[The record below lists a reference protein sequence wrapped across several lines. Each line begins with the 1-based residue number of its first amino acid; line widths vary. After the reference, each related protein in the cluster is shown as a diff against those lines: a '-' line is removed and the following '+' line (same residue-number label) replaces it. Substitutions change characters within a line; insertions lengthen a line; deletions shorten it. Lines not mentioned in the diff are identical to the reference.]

1 MTKKLKHPRR
11 LMALVMAMVM
21 TLTLFTACASSSTD
35 PDVTEEE
42 EDMTEVTDEETVT
55 EAWLAAWGT
64 SMQTVWSSD
73 TIPSEA
79 TSGETVTIRQQIRP
93 SVSGDELRFTLSNQY
108 GSSDLVIDSMKI
120 AMLLDPSSYEID
132 TDSEIAVTYEES
144 TTINIQSGYTIVT
157 DSVEFSYSALDDIAV
172 SMEISQMPS
181 TITLHRASRCTN
193 WIIAGSHVSDNDW
206 AGASTYSMWYFL
218 AVMDIVADSDSASI
232 VCLGDS
238 LTDGASI
245 TENSFTRYT
254 DTLMELMQADDDLN
268 SYSIINMGVGGT
280 PFLGTYDNST
290 GLGRVTRDIVNI
302 SGVKYCIV
310 LMGVNDIGGA
320 TTDIS
325 ADIIAGYESLVEQC
339 HEAGI
344 QVIGCTIT
352 PFNGS
357 SYYSDLHEEIRQTVN
372 EYIMSDDSAFDGYV
386 DLASAVA
393 SESDSSKMDSSYVSV
408 WNDYLHFNATGYGL
422 LGSTI
427 YDYLKDFLS

>member
-1 MTKKLKHPRR
+1 MTKKLRR
-11 LMALVMAMVM
+11 LTALALALAMALSM
-21 TLTLFTACASSSTD
+21 LTACGSTEND
-35 PDVTEEE
+35 ADVMEEE

-93 SVSGDELRFTLSNQY
+93 SVSGEELRFTLSNQY
-108 GSSDLVIDSMKI
+108 GSSDLVIDSMEI

-132 TDSEIAVTYEES
+132 TDTSVTITYEGS
-144 TTINIQSGYTIVT
+144 TTITIPAGETIVT

-193 WIIAGSHVSDNDW
+193 WIITGSHVSDNDW
-206 AGASTYSMWYFL
+206 SETSTYAMWYFL
-218 AVMDIVADSDSASI
+218 AVMDVMADPDCSAI

-254 DTLMELMQADDDLN
+254 DTLMELMQADDDLS

-352 PFNGS
+352 PFNGN
-357 SYYSDLHEEIRQTVN
+357 SYYSDLHEEIRLAVN

-393 SESDSSKMDSSYVSV
+393 SEDDSSKMDSQYVST

>member
-1 MTKKLKHPRR
+1 MTMKFRNLRR
-11 LMALVMAMVM
+11 FLALVMASAMAFTM
-21 TLTLFTACASSSTD
+21 LTACGSTEND
-35 PDVTEEE
+35 NDSTEEE
-42 EDMTEVTDEETVT
+42 EDMIEVTEEAT
-55 EAWLAAWGT
+55 ESWLAAWGT

-73 TIPSEA
+73 SIPSEA
-79 TSGETVTIRQQIRP
+79 TIGETVTIRQQIRP
-93 SVSGDELRFTLSNQY
+93 SVSGEELRFTLSNQY
-108 GSSDLVIDSMKI
+108 GSTDLVIDSMEI
-120 AMLLDPSSYEID
+120 AMLLDPTSYEID
-132 TDSEIAVTYEES
+132 TDSSVTVTYEGS
-144 TTINIQSGYTIVT
+144 TTITIPAGETIVT
-157 DSVEFSYSALDDIAV
+157 DAVEFPYSALDDIAV
-172 SMEISQMPS
+172 SMEISSMPS

-193 WIIAGSHVSDNDW
+193 WIITGSHVSDNDW
-206 AGASTYSMWYFL
+206 SGASTYAMWYFL
-218 AVMDIVADSDSASI
+218 AVMDVKADENSGAAI

-245 TENSFTRYT
+245 VENSFTRYT
-254 DTLMELMQADDDLN
+254 DALMELMQEDLYLQY
-268 SYSIINMGVGGT
+268 YSVINMGVGGT
-280 PFLGTYDNST
+280 NFLGNYDNSS

-325 ADIIAGYESLVEQC
+325 ADIIAGYETLVEQC

-344 QVIGCTIT
+344 TVIGCTIT

-357 SYYSDLHEEIRQTVN
+357 SYYSELHEQIRLTVN
-372 EYIMSDDSAFDGYV
+372 EYIMSEESAFDGYV

-393 SESDSSKMDSSYVSV
+393 SEADSSKMDSSYVST

-427 YDYLKDFLS
+427 YDYLTMFI

>member
-1 MTKKLKHPRR
+1 MAKKLRR
-11 LMALVMAMVM
+11 LTALALALAMALSM
-21 TLTLFTACASSSTD
+21 LTACGSTEND
-35 PDVTEEE
+35 ADVMEEE

-93 SVSGDELRFTLSNQY
+93 SVSGEELRFTLSNQY
-108 GSSDLVIDSMKI
+108 GSSDLVIDSMEI

-132 TDSEIAVTYEES
+132 TDTSVTITYEGS
-144 TTINIQSGYTIVT
+144 TTITIPAGETIVT

-193 WIIAGSHVSDNDW
+193 WIITGSHVSDNDW
-206 AGASTYSMWYFL
+206 SEASTYAMWYFL
-218 AVMDIVADSDSASI
+218 AVMDVMADPDCSAI

-254 DTLMELMQADDDLN
+254 DTLMELMQADDDLS

-352 PFNGS
+352 PFNGN
-357 SYYSDLHEEIRQTVN
+357 SYYSDLHEEIRLAVN

-393 SESDSSKMDSSYVSV
+393 SEDDSSKMDSQYVST

>member
-1 MTKKLKHPRR
+1 
-11 LMALVMAMVM
+11 MALVLAFTM
-21 TLTLFTACASSSTD
+21 LTACGRTNSDT
-35 PDVTEEE
+35 DVTEEE
-42 EDMTEVTDEETVT
+42 EDMIEEVTDETT
-55 EAWLAAWGT
+55 ESYAWLAAWGT

-73 TIPSEA
+73 TIPTEA

-93 SVSGDELRFTLSNQY
+93 SVSGEELRFTISNQY
-108 GSSDLVIDSMKI
+108 GSTDLVIDSMEI
-120 AMLLDPSSYEID
+120 AMLSDPTSYEID
-132 TDSEIAVTYEES
+132 TDSSVTVTYEGS
-144 TTINIQSGYTIVT
+144 TQITVPAGETITTDTI
-157 DSVEFSYSALDDIAV
+157 SFSFSALDDIAV
-172 SMEISQMPS
+172 SMEISSMPS

-193 WIIAGSHVSDNDW
+193 WIITGSHATDNDW
-206 AGASTYSMWYFL
+206 SEASTYSMWYFL
-218 AVMDIVADSDSASI
+218 SVMDVVADTDCAAI

-254 DTLMELMQADDDLN
+254 DTLMELLQADDELS
-268 SYSIINMGVGGT
+268 SYSVINMGVGGT
-280 PFLGTYDNST
+280 NFLGSTDNST
-290 GLGRVTRDIVNI
+290 GSGRVERDIVNI

-325 ADIIAGYESLVEQC
+325 ADIIAGYEALAETC

-344 QVIGCTIT
+344 TVIGCTIT

-357 SYYSDLHEEIRQTVN
+357 SYYSELHEEIRLAVN
-372 EYIMSDDSAFDGYV
+372 EYIMSEDSAFDGYV

-393 SESDSSKMDSSYVSV
+393 SESDSSKMDSQYVST

-422 LGSTI
+422 LGTTI
-427 YDYLKDFLS
+427 YNYLKENLL

>member
-1 MTKKLKHPRR
+1 MTMKFRNLRR
-11 LMALVMAMVM
+11 FLALVMASAMAVTM
-21 TLTLFTACASSSTD
+21 LTACGSTEND
-35 PDVTEEE
+35 ADVTEEE
-42 EDMTEVTDEETVT
+42 EDMIEVTEEAT
-55 EAWLAAWGT
+55 ESWLAAWGT

-79 TSGETVTIRQQIRP
+79 TSGKTVTIRQQIRP
-93 SVSGDELRFTLSNQY
+93 SVSGNELRFTLSNQC
-108 GSSDLVIDSMKI
+108 GSTDLVIDSMEI
-120 AMLLDPSSYEID
+120 AMLLAPTSYEID
-132 TDSEIAVTYEES
+132 TDSSVTVTYEGS
-144 TTINIQSGYTIVT
+144 TTITVPAGETIVT
-157 DSVEFSYSALDDIAV
+157 DAVEFPYSALDDIAV
-172 SMEISQMPS
+172 SMEISSMPS

-193 WIIAGSHVSDNDW
+193 WIITGSHVSDNDW
-206 AGASTYSMWYFL
+206 SGASTYAMWYFL
-218 AVMDIVADSDSASI
+218 AVMDVKADENSGAAI

-245 TENSFTRYT
+245 VENSFTRYT
-254 DTLMELMQADDDLN
+254 DALMELMQEDLYLQY
-268 SYSIINMGVGGT
+268 YSVINMGVGGT
-280 PFLGTYDNST
+280 NFLGSSDNST

-302 SGVKYCIV
+302 SGVKYCVV

-325 ADIIAGYESLVEQC
+325 ADIIAGYETLVEEC

-344 QVIGCTIT
+344 TVIGCTIT

-357 SYYSDLHEEIRQTVN
+357 SYYSELHEEIRQTVN
-372 EYIMSDDSAFDGYV
+372 EYIMSEDSAFDGYV

-393 SESDSSKMDSSYVSV
+393 SEADSSKMDSSYVST

-427 YDYLKDFLS
+427 YDYLTMFI

>member
-1 MTKKLKHPRR
+1 MTKKLRR
-11 LMALVMAMVM
+11 LMALVLAFTM
-21 TLTLFTACASSSTD
+21 LTACGSTNSD
-35 PDVTEEE
+35 TDVTEEE
-42 EDMTEVTDEETVT
+42 EDMIEEVTDETT
-55 EAWLAAWGT
+55 ESFSWLAAWGT

-73 TIPSEA
+73 TIPTEA

-93 SVSGDELRFTLSNQY
+93 SVSGDELRFTISNQY
-108 GSSDLVIDSMKI
+108 GSTDLVIDSMEI
-120 AMLLDPSSYEID
+120 AMLQDPASYEID
-132 TDSEIAVTYEES
+132 TDSSVTVTYEGS
-144 TTINIQSGYTIVT
+144 TQITVPAGETITTDTI
-157 DSVEFSYSALDDIAV
+157 SFSFSALDDIAV
-172 SMEISQMPS
+172 SMEISSMPS

-193 WIIAGSHVSDNDW
+193 WIITGSHATDNDW
-206 AGASTYSMWYFL
+206 SEASTYSMWYFL
-218 AVMDIVADSDSASI
+218 SVMDVVVDTDSAAI

-254 DTLMELMQADDDLN
+254 DTLMELLQADDELS
-268 SYSIINMGVGGT
+268 SYSVINMGVGGT
-280 PFLGTYDNST
+280 NFLGSTDNST
-290 GLGRVTRDIVNI
+290 GSGRVERDIVNI

-325 ADIIAGYESLVEQC
+325 ADIIAGYEALAETC

-344 QVIGCTIT
+344 TVIGCTIT

-357 SYYSDLHEEIRQTVN
+357 SYYSELHEEIRLAVN
-372 EYIMSDDSAFDGYV
+372 EYIMSEDSAFDGYV

-393 SESDSSKMDSSYVSV
+393 SESDSSKMDSQYVST

-422 LGSTI
+422 LGTTI
-427 YDYLKDFLS
+427 YNCLKENLL

>member
-1 MTKKLKHPRR
+1 MTKKLRR
-11 LMALVMAMVM
+11 LTALALALAMALSM
-21 TLTLFTACASSSTD
+21 LTACGSTEND
-35 PDVTEEE
+35 ADVMEEE

-93 SVSGDELRFTLSNQY
+93 SVSGEELRFTLSNQY
-108 GSSDLVIDSMKI
+108 GSSDLVIDSMEI

-132 TDSEIAVTYEES
+132 TDTSVTITYEGS
-144 TTINIQSGYTIVT
+144 TTITIPAGETIVT

-206 AGASTYSMWYFL
+206 SEASTYAMWYFL
-218 AVMDIVADSDSASI
+218 AVMDVMADPDCSAI

-254 DTLMELMQADDDLN
+254 DTLMELMQADDDLS

-352 PFNGS
+352 PFNGN
-357 SYYSDLHEEIRQTVN
+357 SYYSDLHEEIRLAVN

-393 SESDSSKMDSSYVSV
+393 SEDDSSKMDSQYVST

>member
-1 MTKKLKHPRR
+1 MTKKLRR
-11 LMALVMAMVM
+11 FLALFLATAM
-21 TLTLFTACASSSTD
+21 TLTMLTACGDTGNDNDA
-35 PDVTEEE
+35 TEEE
-42 EDMTEVTDEETVT
+42 DNMEEVIDETVET
-55 EAWLAAWGT
+55 ESWLAAWGT

-73 TIPSEA
+73 SIPGEA

-93 SVSGDELRFTLSNQY
+93 SVSGNELRFTLSNQY
-108 GSSDLVIDSMKI
+108 GSTDLVIDSMEI
-120 AMLLDPSSYEID
+120 AMLLDPTSYEID
-132 TDSEIAVTYEES
+132 TDTSVAITYEGS
-144 TTINIQSGYTIVT
+144 TQITVPAGETIVT
-157 DSVEFSYSALDDIAV
+157 DAVEFGYSALDDIAV
-172 SMEISQMPS
+172 SMEISSMPS

-193 WIIAGSHVSDNDW
+193 WIITGSHVSDNDW
-206 AGASTYSMWYFL
+206 SGASTYAMWYFL
-218 AVMDIVADSDSASI
+218 AIMDVKADENSGSAI

-254 DTLMELMQADDDLN
+254 DALMELMQEDLYLQY
-268 SYSIINMGVGGT
+268 YSVINMGVGGT
-280 PFLGTYDNST
+280 NFLGSSDNST
-290 GLGRVTRDIVNI
+290 GLGRVTRDIINI

-325 ADIIAGYESLVEQC
+325 ADIIAGYETLVEQC

-344 QVIGCTIT
+344 TVIGCTIT

-357 SYYSDLHEEIRQTVN
+357 SYYSELHEEIRLAVN
-372 EYIMSDDSAFDGYV
+372 EYIMSEDSAFDGYV

-393 SESDSSKMDSSYVSV
+393 SESDSSKMDSSYVSN

-427 YDYLKDFLS
+427 YDYLTMFI

>member
-1 MTKKLKHPRR
+1 MTKKLRR
-11 LMALVMAMVM
+11 LTALALALAMALSM
-21 TLTLFTACASSSTD
+21 LTACGSTEND
-35 PDVTEEE
+35 ADVMEEE

-79 TSGETVTIRQQIRP
+79 TSGEAVTIRQQIRP
-93 SVSGDELRFTLSNQY
+93 SVSGEELRFTLSNQY
-108 GSSDLVIDSMKI
+108 GSSDLVIDSMEI

-132 TDSEIAVTYEES
+132 TDTSVTITYEGS
-144 TTINIQSGYTIVT
+144 TTITIPAGETIVT

-193 WIIAGSHVSDNDW
+193 WIITGSHVSDNDW
-206 AGASTYSMWYFL
+206 SEASTYAMWYFL
-218 AVMDIVADSDSASI
+218 AVMDVMADPDCSAI

-254 DTLMELMQADDDLN
+254 DTLMELMQADDDLS

-352 PFNGS
+352 PFNGN
-357 SYYSDLHEEIRQTVN
+357 SYYSDLHEEIRLAVN

-393 SESDSSKMDSSYVSV
+393 SEDDSSKMDSQYVST

>member
-1 MTKKLKHPRR
+1 MTKKFGHLRR
-11 LMALVMAMVM
+11 FAALVLASAMAFT
-21 TLTLFTACASSSTD
+21 TLTACGSTEND
-35 PDVTEEE
+35 ADVTEEE
-42 EDMTEVTDEETVT
+42 EMEEVVEEVTES
-55 EAWLAAWGT
+55 WLAAWGT

-93 SVSGDELRFTLSNQY
+93 SVSGSELRFTLSNQY
-108 GSSDLVIDSMKI
+108 GSTDLVIDSMEI
-120 AMLLDPSSYEID
+120 AMLLAPMSYEID
-132 TDSEIAVTYEES
+132 TDSSVAVTYEGS
-144 TTINIQSGYTIVT
+144 TTITVPAGETIVT
-157 DSVEFSYSALDDIAV
+157 DAVEFSYSALDDIAV
-172 SMEISQMPS
+172 SMEISSMPS

-193 WIIAGSHVSDNDW
+193 WIITGSHVSDNDW
-206 AGASTYSMWYFL
+206 SGASTYAMWYFL
-218 AVMDIVADSDSASI
+218 AVMDVKADENSGSAI

-254 DTLMELMQADDDLN
+254 DALMELMQEDLYLQY
-268 SYSIINMGVGGT
+268 YSVINMGVGGT
-280 PFLGTYDNST
+280 NFLGSSDNST
-290 GLGRVTRDIVNI
+290 GLGRVTRDIINI

-325 ADIIAGYESLVEQC
+325 ADIIAGYETLVEQC

-344 QVIGCTIT
+344 TVIGCTIT

-357 SYYSDLHEEIRQTVN
+357 SYYSELHEEIRLAVN
-372 EYIMSDDSAFDGYV
+372 EYIMSEDSAFDGYV

-393 SESDSSKMDSSYVSV
+393 SEADSSKMDSSYVST

-427 YDYLKDFLS
+427 YDYLTMFI

>member
-1 MTKKLKHPRR
+1 MTKKLRR
-11 LMALVMAMVM
+11 FLALTLAIAMALTM
-21 TLTLFTACASSSTD
+21 FTACGSTEAEND
-35 PDVTEEE
+35 TDVMEDE
-42 EDMTEVTDEETVT
+42 EDMTEVSDETT
-55 EAWLAAWGT
+55 EAASWLAAWGT

-93 SVSGDELRFTLSNQY
+93 SVSGEELRFTLSNQY
-108 GSSDLVIDSMKI
+108 GSTDLVIDSMEI
-120 AMLLDPSSYEID
+120 AMLLDPTSYEID
-132 TDSEIAVTYEES
+132 TDTSVVVTYEGS
-144 TTINIQSGYTIVT
+144 TTIVVPAGETIVT

-172 SMEISQMPS
+172 SMEISSMPS

-193 WIIAGSHVSDNDW
+193 WIITGSHVGDNDW
-206 AGASTYSMWYFL
+206 SGASTYAMWYFL
-218 AVMDIVADSDSASI
+218 AVMDVMADPDCAAI

-254 DTLMELMQADDDLN
+254 DTLMELMQADDELS

-302 SGVKYCIV
+302 SGVKYCVV

-352 PFNGS
+352 PFNGN
-357 SYYSDLHEEIRQTVN
+357 SYYSELHEQIRLTVN

-393 SESDSSKMDSSYVSV
+393 SESDSSKMDSSYVST

-422 LGSTI
+422 LGTTI
-427 YDYLKDFLS
+427 YNYLKDFIS

>member
-1 MTKKLKHPRR
+1 MTKKLRR
-11 LMALVMAMVM
+11 LTALALALAMALSM
-21 TLTLFTACASSSTD
+21 LTACGSTEND
-35 PDVTEEE
+35 ADVMEEE

-93 SVSGDELRFTLSNQY
+93 SVSGEELRFTLSNQY
-108 GSSDLVIDSMKI
+108 GSSDLVIDSMEI

-132 TDSEIAVTYEES
+132 TDTSVTITYEGS
-144 TTINIQSGYTIVT
+144 TTITIPAGETIVT

-193 WIIAGSHVSDNDW
+193 WIITGSHVSDNDW
-206 AGASTYSMWYFL
+206 SEASTYAMWYFL
-218 AVMDIVADSDSASI
+218 AVMDVMADPDCSAI

-254 DTLMELMQADDDLN
+254 DTLMELMQADDDLS

-325 ADIIAGYESLVEQC
+325 ADIITGYESLVEQC

-352 PFNGS
+352 PFNGN
-357 SYYSDLHEEIRQTVN
+357 SYYSDLHEEIRLAVN

-393 SESDSSKMDSSYVSV
+393 SEDDSSKMDSQYVST

>member
-1 MTKKLKHPRR
+1 MTKKLRR
-11 LMALVMAMVM
+11 LTALALALAMALSM
-21 TLTLFTACASSSTD
+21 LTACGSTEND
-35 PDVTEEE
+35 ADVMEEE

-93 SVSGDELRFTLSNQY
+93 SVSGEELRFTLSNQY
-108 GSSDLVIDSMKI
+108 GSSDLVIDSMEI

-132 TDSEIAVTYEES
+132 TDTSVTITYEGS
-144 TTINIQSGYTIVT
+144 TTITIPAGETIVT

-193 WIIAGSHVSDNDW
+193 WIITGSHVSDNDW
-206 AGASTYSMWYFL
+206 SEASTYAMWYFL
-218 AVMDIVADSDSASI
+218 AVMDVMADPDCSAI

-254 DTLMELMQADDDLN
+254 DTLMELMQADDDLS

-352 PFNGS
+352 PFNGN
-357 SYYSDLHEEIRQTVN
+357 SYYSDLHEEIRLAVN

-393 SESDSSKMDSSYVSV
+393 SEDDSSKMDSQYVST